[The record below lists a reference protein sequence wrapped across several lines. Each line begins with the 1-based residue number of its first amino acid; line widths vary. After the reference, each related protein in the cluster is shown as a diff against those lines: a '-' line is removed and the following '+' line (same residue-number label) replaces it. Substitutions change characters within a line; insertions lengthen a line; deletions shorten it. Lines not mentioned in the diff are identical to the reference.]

1 MALQLVKTDVFA
13 LTVPVSIPTDDPR
26 KPITGSFTAKFRY
39 RNREQREE
47 LVQQMQDG
55 QVKDAD
61 FFKTD
66 LVSVSGI
73 AGADGEELT
82 NEQQKAAVFDKMEL
96 CQALF
101 AAYWD
106 HVTGAAAKNLK
117 ASPRR

>member
-13 LTVPVSIPTDDPR
+13 LTVPVTIPTDDPK
-26 KPITGSFTAKFRY
+26 KPITGSFTAKFKY

-55 QVKDAD
+55 QMKDAE
-61 FFKTD
+61 FFESD
-66 LVSVSGI
+66 VVSISGI
-73 AGADGEELT
+73 AGEGGEELT
-82 NEQQKAAVFDKMEL
+82 PAQQKQAVMERMEL
-96 CQALF
+96 CQAMF